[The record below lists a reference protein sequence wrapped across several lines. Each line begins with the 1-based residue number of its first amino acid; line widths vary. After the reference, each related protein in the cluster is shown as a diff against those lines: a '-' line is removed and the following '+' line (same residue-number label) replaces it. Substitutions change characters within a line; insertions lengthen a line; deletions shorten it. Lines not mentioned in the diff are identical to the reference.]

1 MAAYKWSMRI
11 KYLSGSGAPGSL
23 NRAAS
28 MTESVYWTSNSEGA
42 RTAFTRLA
50 QARAGFLPNFCGV
63 TGIRVQQ
70 VDPNGPGQ
78 LQRVFFPGQ
87 ASPDF
92 AQDDPRV
99 SLLFAFPTDLTNV
112 RKYSAAMLPDDF
124 VKRGEPNLTAVDTAL
139 IRNFLLRLNGWL
151 SRGEDLTKPK
161 IAVKTIGADGTY
173 ELLSDLVMAPL
184 STVKVYNATKADGST
199 VSGQFIVASVT
210 DSKHGVLRNWTAGA
224 CTLGSM
230 RQIVIVYPVINTSG
244 FDMNSI
250 TVGSRKVGAPS
261 EKYVGR
267 RRKGRRK
274 PRTA

>member
-28 MTESVYWTSNSEGA
+28 MTESVYWSSNSEGA
-42 RTAFTRLA
+42 RNAFIRLA
-50 QARAGFLPNFCGV
+50 QARAGFLPNFAGV

-78 LQRVFFPGQ
+78 LQRVFYPGQ
-87 ASPDF
+87 AGVDF

-99 SLLFAFPTDLTNV
+99 ALNFSFPTDLTNV
-112 RKYSAAMLPDDF
+112 RKYQAAMLPDSF
-124 VKRGEPNLTAVDTAL
+124 VQRGEPALDTTDTAL
-139 IRNFLLRLNGWL
+139 IRNWLLRLNGWL
-151 SRGEDLTKPK
+151 ARGEDLSKPK

-184 STVKVYNATKADGST
+184 STVKVYNAVMGNGDT

-230 RQIVIVYPVINTSG
+230 RQIVIVYPVMNTLG
-244 FDMNSI
+244 YDMKSI

-274 PRTA
+274 RRTA